1 MFATTPV
8 HPLEITQDL
17 KDRIVAAAN
26 ALYEARGRA
35 EFPTVAAVRAS
46 AGTDMNVTSVVMR
59 AWRQAQAS
67 QATPVPVEIAG
78 AMEDLRR
85 ELEDAQA
92 RVAELTARGEAAA
105 HELSEARQA
114 QVEAQARADESERW
128 AADLQKSLAR
138 KHDEADAER
147 GMQAEHLVRL
157 RTELDQLHAELA
169 EVRAT
174 AEAEAEQA
182 ADQLRRFV
190 EEAQVKI
197 TQLTLLSETTAG
209 ELAQAR
215 NAQRAAEVQAAIAL
229 QRADENERRAAE
241 LRQDLAREQDE
252 GKAERL
258 QFAEQRRQWADETQ
272 RTAERLAE
280 LQAERDQA
288 RKEAGAARE
297 EAAKL
302 QGKAEALGSQLAEL
316 LRTMVSQQEASTAA
330 AGEQRAQ

>member
-1 MFATTPV
+1 MD
-8 HPLEITQDL
+8 ITQDL

-59 AWRQAQAS
+59 TWRQAQTA

-78 AMEDLRR
+78 ALDDLRR
-85 ELEDAQA
+85 ELEEAHV
-92 RVAELTARGEAAA
+92 RIAELMARSDTEA
-105 HELSEARQA
+105 HELAEARQA
-114 QVEAQARADESERW
+114 QHDAQSRADESERW

-157 RTELDQLHAELA
+157 RTELDQLHAEMT

-209 ELAQAR
+209 ELTEAR

-229 QRADENERRAAE
+229 QRAEENERRVAE
-241 LRQDLAREQDE
+241 LKQELAREQDE
-252 GKAERL
+252 GKAERQQL
-258 QFAEQRRQWADETQ
+258 AEQRRQWADETQ
-272 RTAERLAE
+272 RAAERLAE

-288 RKEAGAARE
+288 RKEAGSARE

-302 QGKAEALGSQLAEL
+302 QGRAEALGSQLAEL
-316 LRTMVSQQEASTAA
+316 LRTVVAQQEASTAA

>member
-1 MFATTPV
+1 
-8 HPLEITQDL
+8 LEIAQDL

-59 AWRQAQAS
+59 TWRQAQAA

-78 AMEDLRR
+78 ALDDLRR
-85 ELEDAQA
+85 ELEEAHV
-92 RVAELTARGEAAA
+92 RIAELMARSETETR
-105 HELSEARQA
+105 ELAEARQA
-114 QVEAQARADESERW
+114 QHDAQARADESERW

-209 ELAQAR
+209 ELAEAR

-229 QRADENERRAAE
+229 QRAEENERRVAE
-241 LRQDLAREQDE
+241 LKQELAREQDE
-252 GKAERL
+252 GKAERQQL
-258 QFAEQRRQWADETQ
+258 AEQRRQWADETQ
-272 RTAERLAE
+272 RAAERLAE

-288 RKEAGAARE
+288 RKEAGSARE

-302 QGKAEALGSQLAEL
+302 QGRAEALGSQLAEL
-316 LRTMVSQQEASTAA
+316 LRTVVAQQEGSTVAA
-330 AGEQRAQ
+330 EQRAQ

>member
-1 MFATTPV
+1 M
-8 HPLEITQDL
+8 EIAQDL

-59 AWRQAQAS
+59 AWRQAQAA

-78 AMEDLRR
+78 AMEELRR
-85 ELEDAQA
+85 ELEEAQA
-92 RVAELTARGEAAA
+92 QVLELTARSDAATR
-105 HELSEARQA
+105 ELAEARQA
-114 QVEAQARADESERW
+114 QHEAQARADESERW

-147 GMQAEHLVRL
+147 GMQAEHLVQL
-157 RTELDQLHAELA
+157 RTELDQTHAELA
-169 EVRAT
+169 EVRAA
-174 AEAEAEQA
+174 AEVEREQA

-197 TQLTLLSETTAG
+197 TQLTLLSDATAG
-209 ELAQAR
+209 ELAEATNAR
-215 NAQRAAEVQAAIAL
+215 RAAEVQAAIAL
-229 QRADENERRAAE
+229 QRAEEGER
-241 LRQDLAREQDE
+241 
-252 GKAERL
+252 
-258 QFAEQRRQWADETQ
+258 
-272 RTAERLAE
+272 RLAE

-302 QGKAEALGSQLAEL
+302 QGKAEVLGSQLAEL
-316 LRTMVSQQEASTAA
+316 LRTVMAQQEPGAA
-330 AGEQRAQ
+330 AGEQRTQ

>member
-1 MFATTPV
+1 MRCPQAVPRSRAQARRHGPRGTISVSRQPCGCLMPKQRSATTPV

-17 KDRIVAAAN
+17 RDRITAAAN

-59 AWRQAQAS
+59 AWRQAQAA
-67 QATPVPVEIAG
+67 QATPVPVEVAG
-78 AMEDLRR
+78 AMDELRR
-85 ELEDAQA
+85 ELDEAQA
-92 RVAELTARGEAAA
+92 RVAELTARCDAATRD
-105 HELSEARQA
+105 LDDARQA
-114 QVEAQARADESERW
+114 QHAALSRADESERW
-128 AADLQKSLAR
+128 AAELQKSLAR

-147 GMQAEHLVRL
+147 GMQAEQLVQL
-157 RTELDQLHAELA
+157 RTELDRTHAELA
-169 EVRAT
+169 EVRAA
-174 AEAEAEQA
+174 AEAEREQA
-182 ADQLRRFV
+182 ADQLRRFA

-197 TQLTLLSETTAG
+197 TQLTMLSEATAG
-209 ELAQAR
+209 ELSDATNAR
-215 NAQRAAEVQAAIAL
+215 RAAEVQAAIAL
-229 QRADENERRAAE
+229 QRAEESER
-241 LRQDLAREQDE
+241 
-252 GKAERL
+252 
-258 QFAEQRRQWADETQ
+258 
-272 RTAERLAE
+272 RLAE

-316 LRTMVSQQEASTAA
+316 LRTVMAQQEPGTT

>member
-1 MFATTPV
+1 
-8 HPLEITQDL
+8 LDITQDL

-59 AWRQAQAS
+59 TWRQAQAA
-67 QATPVPVEIAG
+67 QATPVPVEIAS
-78 AMEDLRR
+78 ALDDLRR
-85 ELEDAQA
+85 ELEEAHV
-92 RVAELTARGEAAA
+92 RIAELMARSDTEV
-105 HELSEARQA
+105 HELAEARQA
-114 QVEAQARADESERW
+114 QIEAQARADESERW

-147 GMQAEHLVRL
+147 GMQAEDLVRL

-209 ELAQAR
+209 ELTEAR

-229 QRADENERRAAE
+229 QRAEENERRAAE
-241 LRQDLAREQDE
+241 LRLELAREQDE
-252 GKAERL
+252 GKAERQ
-258 QFAEQRRQWADETQ
+258 QFTEQRREWADETQ
-272 RTAERLAE
+272 RAAERLAE

-288 RKEAGAARE
+288 RKEAGSARE

-302 QGKAEALGSQLAEL
+302 QGKAEALGSQIAEL
-316 LRTMVSQQEASTAA
+316 LRTMV

>member
-1 MFATTPV
+1 M
-8 HPLEITQDL
+8 EIAQDL

-59 AWRQAQAS
+59 TWRQAQAA

-78 AMEDLRR
+78 ALEDLRR
-85 ELEDAQA
+85 ELEEAHV
-92 RVAELTARGEAAA
+92 RIAELMARGDTEAL
-105 HELSEARQA
+105 ELAEARQA
-114 QVEAQARADESERW
+114 QHDAQARADESERW

-157 RTELDQLHAELA
+157 RTELDQSHAELA

-174 AEAEAEQA
+174 AEAESEQA

-209 ELAQAR
+209 ELAEAR

-229 QRADENERRAAE
+229 QRAEENERRVAE
-241 LRQDLAREQDE
+241 LKQELAREQDE
-252 GKAERL
+252 GKAERQQL
-258 QFAEQRRQWADETQ
+258 AEQRRQWADETQ
-272 RTAERLAE
+272 RAAERLAE

-288 RKEAGAARE
+288 RKEAGSARE

-302 QGKAEALGSQLAEL
+302 QGRAEALSSQLAEL
-316 LRTMVSQQEASTAA
+316 LRTVVAQQEASTAA
-330 AGEQRAQ
+330 AEQRAQ

>member
-1 MFATTPV
+1 M
-8 HPLEITQDL
+8 EIAQDL

-59 AWRQAQAS
+59 AWRQAQAA

-78 AMEDLRR
+78 AMEELRR
-85 ELEDAQA
+85 DLEEAQA
-92 RVAELTARGEAAA
+92 QVAELTARSDAATR
-105 HELSEARQA
+105 ELAEARQA
-114 QVEAQARADESERW
+114 QHDAQARADESERW

-147 GMQAEHLVRL
+147 GMQAEHLVQL
-157 RTELDQLHAELA
+157 RTELDQAHAELA
-169 EVRAT
+169 DVRAA
-174 AEAEAEQA
+174 AEAEREQA
-182 ADQLRRFV
+182 ADQLRRFA
-190 EEAQVKI
+190 EEAQAKI

-209 ELAQAR
+209 ELAEAT

-229 QRADENERRAAE
+229 QRAEETER
-241 LRQDLAREQDE
+241 
-252 GKAERL
+252 
-258 QFAEQRRQWADETQ
+258 
-272 RTAERLAE
+272 RLAE
-280 LQAERDQA
+280 VQAERDQA

-316 LRTMVSQQEASTAA
+316 LRTVMAQQEPGAA

>member
-1 MFATTPV
+1 
-8 HPLEITQDL
+8 LEITQDL

-59 AWRQAQAS
+59 AWRQAQS
-67 QATPVPVEIAG
+67 TQTTPVPMEIAE

-92 RVAELTARGEAAA
+92 RIAELTIRCDTDGQ
-105 HELSEARQA
+105 ELAEARQA

-147 GMQAEHLVRL
+147 GMQAEDLVRL
-157 RTELDQLHAELA
+157 RTELDQLHAELV

-197 TQLTLLSETTAG
+197 TQLTLVSETTAG

-215 NAQRAAEVQAAIAL
+215 NVQRAVEVQAAIAL
-229 QRADENERRAAE
+229 QRAEESERRVAE
-241 LRQDLAREQDE
+241 LKQELAREQDE

-258 QFAEQRRQWADETQ
+258 QLVEQRRQWADATQ
-272 RTAERLAE
+272 RAAERLAE

-302 QGKAEALGSQLAEL
+302 QGRAEALGSQLAEL
-316 LRTMVSQQEASTAA
+316 LRTVMAQQDAGAAATAA
-330 AGEQRAQ
+330 AAEQRAQ